1 MKHGGAESRSG
12 FGPFLVP
19 RHYFSNVRKTIKAI
33 LVEYGAVAVVVYL
46 AIFFLVI
53 FGFWAA
59 IRFGWQPTSTTAN
72 VGVWTAAYIA
82 TKLTQPLRIAATLAV
97 TPFVAKLY
105 ERMLGKFGDSQG
117 T

>member
-1 MKHGGAESRSG
+1 M
-12 FGPFLVP
+12 
-19 RHYFSNVRKTIKAI
+19 
-33 LVEYGAVAVVVYL
+33 LVEYGAVAVVVYF

-59 IRFGWQPTSTTAN
+59 IRFGWQPSSAAGS

-82 TKLTQPLRIAATLAV
+82 TKLTQPLRVIATLAV
-97 TPFVAKLY
+97 TPLVAKVY
-105 ERMLGKFGDSQG
+105 ERVAGRARKSQD